1 MEFNTW
7 ERIIQNKIKTSILD
21 HNYAKDSSTINNIRS
36 IKPLAGDHV
45 AVLFEIDKIQP
56 NQSTQIRRCWK
67 NYSKSLL
74 LTYLSQSNWESNGN
88 STQDI
93 WYEIENKLIRIVD
106 VVAPMVE
113 FKNNLSADS
122 QKTTATIK
130 HKLNL
135 RKRLLKKL
143 RTTNNKDGMKSRI
156 NNISQEIKQHYRE
169 EKIKTSTAGSQ
180 NLSQQTLADS
190 K

>member
-1 MEFNTW
+1 
-7 ERIIQNKIKTSILD
+7 
-21 HNYAKDSSTINNIRS
+21 
-36 IKPLAGDHV
+36 
-45 AVLFEIDKIQP
+45 
-56 NQSTQIRRCWK
+56 
-67 NYSKSLL
+67 
-74 LTYLSQSNWESNGN
+74 
-88 STQDI
+88 
-93 WYEIENKLIRIVD
+93 
-106 VVAPMVE
+106 MVE

-169 EKIKTSTAGSQ
+169 EKKKAVRKNIIPG
-180 NLSQQTLADS
+180 NS
-190 K
+190 KSLWDAVKVAKNIIFVSKR